1 MCRHPGEGRGPE
13 SWKLLDS
20 GFRRNDE
27 KNLKLYFFITPASR
41 GPEDR
46 TPNPLCYNRGLF
58 GGRMTVVT
66 RFAPSPTGY
75 LHIGGARTAL
85 FSYLYA
91 KKHGGKFLL
100 RIEDT
105 DRERSTQ
112 AAVDAIFEGMAWLG
126 LRSDL
131 EPVYQTRRF
140 ERYKEVAHQLLS
152 QGKAYRCYCSKA
164 ELEQMRAGQLARKE
178 KPRYDG
184 RWRPESGKT
193 LPTPPADVQPV
204 LRFRNPLG
212 GAVVV
217 EDLIKGRVSFS
228 NQELDDLILLRAD
241 GTPTYNFCVV
251 VDDADMH
258 ITHVIRGDDHVNNTP
273 RQINILQALGAT
285 PPAYAHVP
293 MILGADGVKLS
304 KRHGAVSVTE
314 YRALGFMPDAVL
326 NYLVRL
332 GWSHGDQ
339 ELFTRAE
346 MIRLFDVTQVQ
357 KSPARF
363 DMEKLI
369 WVNHQYLKTADP
381 AVVAPELEW
390 HLKRLSVDSSQGPA
404 LTAVIEAQRE
414 RCKTLVEMSEKS
426 VFFYSDL
433 KSYHDKDAATHL
445 TAETAPL
452 LQELTGKLTALTEWT
467 APALHAAVNGFA
479 EGKGLALGKV
489 AQPIRV
495 AVAGMAISPPI
506 DQTLALLG
514 RDLTLKRLQAAIAYA
529 RR

>member
-1 MCRHPGEGRGPE
+1 M
-13 SWKLLDS
+13 S
-20 GFRRNDE
+20 
-27 KNLKLYFFITPASR
+27 
-41 GPEDR
+41 
-46 TPNPLCYNRGLF
+46 
-58 GGRMTVVT
+58 VVT

-91 KKHGGKFLL
+91 KKHGGQYLL

-126 LRSDL
+126 LNSDF
-131 EPVYQTRRF
+131 EPIYQTRRF
-140 ERYKEVAHQLLS
+140 ERYKEVADQLL
-152 QGKAYRCYCSKA
+152 KAGQAYWCYCSKE
-164 ELEQMRAGQLARKE
+164 ELDQMRAGQMARKE

-184 RWRPESGKT
+184 RWRPASGKT
-193 LPTPPADVQPV
+193 LPAPPADVKPV
-204 LRFRNPLG
+204 LRFMNPIG
-212 GAVVV
+212 GEVVV
-217 EDLIKGRVSFS
+217 DDLIKGRVAFS
-228 NQELDDLILLRAD
+228 NSELDDLILLRAD

-251 VDDADMH
+251 VDDADMG

-273 RQINILQALGAT
+273 RQINILRALGVM

-293 MILGADGVKLS
+293 MILGSDGVKLS
-304 KRHGAVSVTE
+304 KRHGAVSVID

-339 ELFTRAE
+339 ELFTREE
-346 MIRLFDVTQVQ
+346 MIKLFDVTQVQ

-369 WVNHQYLKTADP
+369 WVNHQYLKSADP

-390 HLKRLSVDSSQGPA
+390 HLRRLGVNPA
-404 LTAVIEAQRE
+404 SAPPLTAVIEAQRE

-426 VFFYSDL
+426 KFFYAELDG
-433 KSYHDKDAATHL
+433 YDEKDAAKHF
-445 TAETAPL
+445 TAEAAAL
-452 LQELTGKLTALTEWT
+452 LAELADRLSALQDWT
-467 APALHAAVNGFA
+467 TSLLHDAVNGFA
-479 EGKGLALGKV
+479 EGKGLNLGKV

-495 AVAGMAISPPI
+495 AIAGMAISPPI
-506 DQTLALLG
+506 DQTLCLLG
-514 RDLTLKRLQAAIAYA
+514 RERTLSRLAAAVAHI